1 MYTNEESIN
10 LGSNTR
16 LHSRI
21 NIAKSFGT
29 ATKSYDISAR
39 LQRFTG
45 KKLIPWLT
53 PQEPNDTHYTVL
65 DLGSGTGFFT
75 DILASSYSTVIGF
88 DLSNKMLNF
97 AKSKRN
103 NTIHWLEGDAH
114 HLPFQDASIDIIYSN
129 LVIQWCDPLST
140 AIDEILRVLKPGGS
154 FIFSTLVD
162 GTLHELKS
170 SWAQVDNEQ
179 HVINFKTEPQLN
191 ALFSSKANGKL
202 VEQMSQDIVL
212 EYENVL
218 HLAHELKG
226 LGANYVPSHKNK
238 GLSGKD
244 KWFKMTESYKDF
256 LEPSGIYPASYCVY
270 SGMLVKNRP

>member
-1 MYTNEESIN
+1 MSTNEESMN

-21 NIAKSFGT
+21 KIAKSFGT
-29 ATKSYDISAR
+29 AANSYDVSAR

-45 KKLIPWLT
+45 KQLIPWLA
-53 PQEPNDTHYTVL
+53 PQPKNVDEFTVL

-75 DILASSYSTVIGF
+75 DILASSYTQVIGF
-88 DLSNKMLNF
+88 DLSKKMLDYANG
-97 AKSKRN
+97 KRK
-103 NTIHWLEGDAH
+103 NTIHWIEGDAH

-129 LVIQWCDPLST
+129 LVIQWCDPLSS

-170 SWAQVDNEQ
+170 SWAQVDNEP
-179 HVINFKTEPQLN
+179 HVINFKTDNQLN
-191 ALFSSKANGKL
+191 ALFTSKSTGKL

-212 EYENVL
+212 EYEHVL

-226 LGANYVPSHKNK
+226 LGANYVPSQKNK

-244 KWFKMTESYKDF
+244 KWFQMTESYKDF
-256 LEPSGIYPASYCVY
+256 LEPSGVYPATYCVY
-270 SGMLVKNRP
+270 SGRLVKN